1 MSDIITIILAL
12 IGLAALSIYILAVRR
27 PDTFAIERATNV
39 NAPPAKILPLIA
51 SPRAMNTWMP
61 FLEPDPNATLDYSG
75 PESGVGAASMWTG
88 HWQVGAGRTEVT
100 DVQASS
106 KVTMKLEMVKP
117 MKASNTVV
125 FSIQPNGSG
134 TNVTWN
140 MSGKQTLMAKVM
152 TLFIDCDKMVG
163 SQFEKGLG
171 KSKAIA
177 ER

>member
-1 MSDIITIILAL
+1 MPDILAIILAL
-12 IGLAALSIYILAVRR
+12 IGLAALGVLILAARR
-27 PDTFAIERATNV
+27 PDTFAIERSTRV
-39 NAPPAKILPLIA
+39 NAPPDKILPLIA

-61 FLEPDPNATLDYSG
+61 FLEPDPNAKLDYSG
-75 PESGVGAASMWTG
+75 PESGVGAANTWAG
-88 HWQVGAGRTEVT
+88 NRQVGEGRMEVV

-125 FSIQPNGSG
+125 FSLQPNGSG

-140 MSGKQTLMAKVM
+140 MSGKQPLLAKVM

-171 KSKAIA
+171 KLKSIA